1 MSRENYFW
9 TIGLSDENDYRTLTE
24 PRTKLTVASPPEKV
38 GVFLDYET
46 GEVSFYNTVDA
57 SHIYTFPHTSHSRP
71 LWPVF
76 RILTL
81 EPTALTICPVSTRA
95 GSPGVPGLVPDLSL
109 EIPVVLGSAEENGE
123 PQAEVTSLL
132 LPAQPAAEGLFPN
145 SSNKSQP

>member
-1 MSRENYFW
+1 M
-9 TIGLSDENDYRTLTE
+9 
-24 PRTKLTVASPPEKV
+24 

-46 GEVSFYNTVDA
+46 GEVSFYNTVA
-57 SHIYTFPHTSHSRP
+57 GSHIYTFPHTSFSRP

-81 EPTALTICPVSTRA
+81 EPTALTICPVSTGG
-95 GSPGVPGLVPDLSL
+95 GSPGVPDQVPDISL
-109 EIPVVLGSAEENGE
+109 ETPVVLTSAEENGE

-145 SSNKSQP
+145 SSDKSQP